1 MDEKG
6 YLKFQ
11 CHWSKSGPIEEELIK
26 DLNSWRNKLY
36 QKSWIGAFPNGIGF
50 GNISIRVIGN
60 IFLITGTET
69 GKLQV
74 LTNEHYS
81 KVVAYNLEK
90 NAITCLG
97 PVKASSESLSH
108 AAIYNKIPTVN
119 AIMHIHSKDLWESL
133 KNVEPTTAPE
143 VEYGTPE
150 MAREIV
156 RLFKETDLANKKVL
170 VMGGHEDGIIS
181 FGHDLD
187 EAGERLL
194 QLSTRKK

>member
-36 QKSWIGAFPNGIGF
+36 RKGWIGALPNGIGF

-90 NAITCLG
+90 NAITCIG

-108 AAIYNKIPTVN
+108 AAIYNKIHSVN
-119 AIMHIHSKDLWESL
+119 AIFHIHSKELWERL

-156 RLFKETDLANKKVL
+156 RLFKETDLAKKKVI
-170 VMGGHEDGIIS
+170 VMGGHEDGIIC
-181 FGHDLD
+181 FGNDLD
-187 EAGERLL
+187 EAGDRLL
-194 QLSTRKK
+194 QLSS